1 MARPAAK
8 GRGARACVSRF
19 KHHAASMTPASDGF
33 AEADAAWRLACE
45 EDEGAADEPADETIG
60 SDDED
65 EWGVSRLE
73 ARLCDARAR
82 TIVLPSGDI
91 HVCDETC
98 PFAEEDK
105 DGNVVCV
112 HTGIVV
118 CRALAARTD
127 HSTGRSTWSS
137 DPDMH
142 SGVPGG
148 GYGGGWIKKRDMMQA
163 SRSAYSFATT
173 LDDTEM
179 PLAAPV
185 ERAATAPRG
194 AASKRGALC
203 VDEAPPVDDG
213 AKRRR
218 ASKRDCASRDARD
231 ALIGEAEQTLLEL
244 LGKRK
249 WSARAAKSTPTIDP
263 RLLDRELLFEASL
276 RKYLKETLSQG
287 GVPSIDDVHNISLA
301 VERVIAEEKRKR
313 ESAASAR
320 GDMVSSVR
328 FRERSARLVVSLW
341 TGACQTPY
349 LNNAKRGADSFRP
362 FCAGALYAFKRGLS
376 LSDGTVLVPRND
388 AFASALPSARDIAA
402 DAASKSLH
410 ASSHRGLCTIHRCIA
425 SVDLPTARRLFGDAI
440 RSSRPA

>member
-1 MARPAAK
+1 
-8 GRGARACVSRF
+8 
-19 KHHAASMTPASDGF
+19 MTPASDGF

-45 EDEGAADEPADETIG
+45 EGAGDGPSDEAIA

-73 ARLCDARAR
+73 TRLSDARAR
-82 TIVLPSGDI
+82 TVVLPSGDI
-91 HVCDETC
+91 HVCDEAC
-98 PFAEEDK
+98 PFADEDK
-105 DGNVVCV
+105 DGNMVCV

-118 CRALAARTD
+118 CRTCAERTD

-142 SGVPGG
+142 SGMPNG

-173 LDDTEM
+173 MDDTEM
-179 PLAAPV
+179 PQAAPV
-185 ERAATAPRG
+185 KRAAPAPRG
-194 AASKRGALC
+194 ASKRGALC
-203 VDEAPPVDDG
+203 VDEAPSADDG
-213 AKRRR
+213 AKRHRT
-218 ASKRDCASRDARD
+218 SKRDCASRDARD
-231 ALIGEAEQTLLEL
+231 ALIAEAEQTLLEL

-249 WSARAAKSTPTIDP
+249 WSARAASAAPAIDP
-263 RLLDRELLFEASL
+263 RLLNRELLFEASL

-301 VERVIAEEKRKR
+301 VERVIAEEKQKR
-313 ESAASAR
+313 EASAIAR

-349 LNNAKRGADSFRP
+349 LKNAKRGADSFRP
-362 FCAGALYAFKRGLS
+362 FCAGALYAFKRGLA

-388 AFASALPSARDIAA
+388 AFANALPSARDIAA
-402 DAASKSLH
+402 DPASKSLH

-425 SVDLPTARRLFGDAI
+425 SVDLSTARRLFDDAI